1 MRWGRRVSNA
11 AKIIR
16 KCRLKDLETNLKG
29 LEAESNALSE
39 QINFTINAADQRK
52 LEQQREVIYARM
64 NEIESRYKL
73 IEQELREL
81 EAKEQIATLPKVLQD
96 LSSLLTPVS
105 FEIVLNAYQV
115 CLAEGRRRPVPETLE
130 ELLQQLEEIP
140 GETEEVRPLWHFVS
154 LLIQEQSLDAD
165 QRRALQNWATA
176 RRMPPITPFSAL
188 AHERAE
194 TIETCLMVKVQPR
207 SLNDPSLGYL
217 LSAAIVRDPNPFKSE
232 VELVATAIAIP
243 EGTNPK
249 CMPGYS
255 QDELPDVL
263 SELIATCGRT
273 HSIPLTDLVV
283 QWFLP
288 IELMSL
294 PIEHWQ
300 IRIGRSQRQ
309 CNGQR
314 CKSVVVRSYDRHFS
328 PDYQLV
334 VGDWK
339 KYWTRLLDCQE
350 SHCAETLVYLDPTV
364 GKTTIDWSQPK
375 VIGCKFVE
383 HDDEQQQQDF
393 WDNLLG
399 QGVSIALWMRQSEA
413 KQQTARKMMQ
423 SVTKCSTADLLEALA
438 QQRQKALSKPSEA
451 DRLKAAPLCLLWD
464 NPFRP
469 FPSINYQSDYQS
481 A

>member
-1 MRWGRRVSNA
+1 VSRLYQIKLKQLEVANKLLEDLSAEYDAITKQLGFELNSAERV
-11 AKIIR
+11 
-16 KCRLKDLETNLKG
+16 RLERQKADYDERLEKQAQQCDQLKQQ
-29 LEAESNALSE
+29 L
-39 QINFTINAADQRK
+39 QK
-52 LEQQREVIYARM
+52 LQ
-64 NEIESRYKL
+64 
-73 IEQELREL
+73 
-81 EAKEQIATLPKVLQD
+81 AKEPLQGLID
-96 LSSLLTPVS
+96 ILAPIN
-105 FEIVLNAYQV
+105 FEIVLNTYQM
-115 CLAEGRRRPVPETLE
+115 CIPESRPRSVPETLE
-130 ELLQQLEEIP
+130 RLLQQLVEIP
-140 GETEEVRPLWHFVS
+140 GEADEVKPLWRFVS
-154 LLIQEQSLDAD
+154 LLMQEKSLEV
-165 QRRALQNWATA
+165 QRQALQQWATA
-176 RRMPPITPFSAL
+176 QGIRPVTPFSTL
-188 AHERAE
+188 AQERSTRAE
-194 TIETCLMVKVQPR
+194 TYLMVKVQPR
-207 SLNDPSLGYL
+207 SLNDPSIGYL
-217 LSAAIVRDPNPFKSE
+217 LSAAIVQDSDPFALE
-232 VELVATAIAIP
+232 GELVAMAINIP

-263 SELIATCGRT
+263 TELIATCGRT

-328 PDYQLV
+328 PDYQMV
-334 VGDWK
+334 AGDWK

-423 SVTKCSTADLLEALA
+423 SVTKCSTASLLEALA
-438 QQRQKALSKPSEA
+438 QQRQKALSKTSEA
-451 DRLKAAPLCLLWD
+451 DRLRAAPLCLLWD

-469 FPSINYQSDYQS
+469 FPSINYQS